1 MSDSDTEIKRVDL
14 VEAMGGRHGIAES
27 GIPALVFVIAYT
39 ATGNDLTA
47 AVWSAVGVGV
57 VAAVVRLL
65 RRETLQFALAG
76 LAGVALAAFVA
87 SRTGRAEDFF
97 LPGLLLNAGYA
108 AAYAISIAVRWPL
121 IGLIVG
127 ALLGE
132 GTSWRENRDEVRLY
146 SRASWIWVG
155 VFVLRLAV
163 QLPLYLAGS
172 LVALGVAKT
181 AMGLPVFL
189 LGVWLTYLVLHAG
202 GIDLGRRVDD
212 HGDGEQGA

>member
-14 VEAMGGRHGIAES
+14 VDAMGGRHGIAES

>member
-14 VEAMGGRHGIAES
+14 VDAMGGRHGIAES

-163 QLPLYLAGS
+163 QLPLYLTGS